1 MFNVHPKVKK
11 KKKQKNQNKTKKQN
25 KKTNKHTSKNKNY
38 HCYPEKPN
46 QQQQQNIR
54 SYLVE

>member
-11 KKKQKNQNKTKKQN
+11 KQQKHKTK
-25 KKTNKHTSKNKNY
+25 KHTSKNKNY

>member
-11 KKKQKNQNKTKKQN
+11 QQQKHKTK
-25 KKTNKHTSKNKNY
+25 KHTSKNKKY